1 MDLTFTEAAKER
13 VARYPSP
20 DKKIILDYD
29 DGVGPFSKLGDCSL
43 AANYKLIFVDKDAD
57 LPDFDAPQYTDG
69 MELRFN
75 PTYFVMSL
83 TSPHGVLTD
92 SVEILDVTE
101 PVNANAT
108 QGTTHD
114 C

>member
-1 MDLTFTEAAKER
+1 M
-13 VARYPSP
+13 
-20 DKKIILDYD
+20 
-29 DGVGPFSKLGDCSL
+29 
-43 AANYKLIFVDKDAD
+43 DKDAD
-57 LPDFDAPQYTDG
+57 LPDFDAHFPSNHGDVYYKRLDAPQYTDG